1 METEQAV
8 VGTDI
13 QTVQKVAI
21 GSVKMLYSS
30 LKEGGGGGIYVFAV
44 ITHCHSLIFL
54 KNKNKLY
61 LILYV
66 C

>member
-21 GSVKMLYSS
+21 GTVKMLYSS
-30 LKEGGGGGIYVFAV
+30 LKEGGGGGEF
-44 ITHCHSLIFL
+44 T
-54 KNKNKLY
+54 Y
-61 LILYV
+61 LP
-66 C
+66 